1 MGNVCGGSKLQVHIQ
16 ESFTYETI
24 LDRYID
30 AHLQELIANAMHLT
44 ERCSTQPTID
54 TSTWADPSSL
64 QVTDRL
70 ERRLSMRQERRQSQE
85 QDQTLFKVPQSD
97 AEHRG
102 SDKHLPD
109 AAQER
114 RGSQSD
120 LVQERSGTAALPAK
134 PSGSA
139 AAQRPSGGLSSAAA
153 PEAEVPVRKTP
164 SLPPVGRRSLLQATP
179 AEPNRDE
186 AASPTT
192 PATRSDGGGVGPR
205 SLPPI

>member
-70 ERRLSMRQERRQSQE
+70 ERRLSMRQEQRQSQE

-120 LVQERSGTAALPAK
+120 PVQERSGTTALPAK

-139 AAQRPSGGLSSAAA
+139 AAQRPSGGPELGSGARGRGARQEDALAAA
-153 PEAEVPVRKTP
+153 
-164 SLPPVGRRSLLQATP
+164 
-179 AEPNRDE
+179 
-186 AASPTT
+186 
-192 PATRSDGGGVGPR
+192 GVGPR
-205 SLPPI
+205 IRGLPPDHTSHQRSAAIWCPNRSPAD